1 MRVSYKRVAFRLIYL
16 VEEAVVVS
24 SSPSQSSVAIQF
36 SPRTLGGK
44 TRGIPA
50 PTANMHACGGLITA
64 VKELSGDRRVVD
76 EALAAQFLQVF
87 RNYLSNPKSM
97 LL

>member
-36 SPRTLGGK
+36 SPGTLGGK

-64 VKELSGDRRVVD
+64 VKELIPNIPETRKIVW
-76 EALAAQFLQVF
+76 
-87 RNYLSNPKSM
+87 
-97 LL
+97 